1 MVVNGKTYKNAMIP
15 LGYLTDEKVANVLTY
30 VRNSWGNSGDAVAV
44 EEVSK
49 FRKDVVAPAPSPYE

>member
-1 MVVNGKTYKNAMIP
+1 MIP
-15 LGYLTDEKVANVLTY
+15 LGYLTDEKVASVLTY
-30 VRNSWGNSGDAVAV
+30 VRNSWGNSGDAVVV